1 MRSKERS
8 HLQNNK
14 EAAGEAA
21 GEAASEA
28 ASADVEPLAGSP
40 EDLTETIKEGGCINN
55 RFSVLTKQSF
65 IRRRCYLG
73 LS

>member
-8 HLQNNK
+8 YLQNIK
-14 EAAGEAA
+14 EAAG
-21 GEAASEA
+21 
-28 ASADVEPLAGSP
+28 ADVEPLAGYP
-40 EDLTETIKEGGCINN
+40 EDLTETIKEGGYINN

-65 IRRRCYLG
+65 IRRRCHLG